1 MINYFYIYLSTPD
14 YLDPL
19 FRAKVAGFAGYYV
32 SLMGAA
38 GYYGVSL
45 LAGVQVP
52 KVGISCIKWI
62 LKGTAVGVT
71 HATASYASS
80 RFSGDTNHWGN
91 HLVGGIAAGIVSG
104 SHGPPAMRLR
114 RAIGFGMLSIFTKAY
129 VDFMDKHPNFELP
142 RFGEHNPSPYLSLNH
157 RWMNP
162 QAKEQERELE
172 RVL

>member
-1 MINYFYIYLSTPD
+1 M
-14 YLDPL
+14 
-19 FRAKVAGFAGYYV
+19 A
-32 SLMGAA
+32 AA

-45 LAGVQVP
+45 LTGVQVP
-52 KVGISCIKWI
+52 KVGIACIKFI
-62 LKGTAVGVT
+62 LKGTAVGVA
-71 HATASYASS
+71 HATGSYVSS

-104 SHGPPAMRLR
+104 SHGPPLMRLR
-114 RAIGFGMLSIFTKAY
+114 RAMGFGVLSIFAKTY

-162 QAKEQERELE
+162 EAKEQERELE
-172 RVL
+172 RFL